1 MKARLKEFRECIRT
15 NRYIVT
21 THAAEELDDD
31 GLTIYDLER
40 VILSGH
46 IVDEQKDRDPPETKF
61 LVRGPTLDDDVATV
75 VVKPGPTNKL
85 IIITVFRD
93 SYD

>member
-40 VILSGH
+40 IILGGQ
-46 IVDEQKDRDPPETKF
+46 IVEEQKDRDPPETKF
-61 LVRGPTLDDDVATV
+61 LVRGPTLDDAVAAV